1 MGYKGAS
8 INDVASFSAFFDHPS
23 PFLPIISFNTRGGDE
38 LVIDDLNG
46 FIVDNFDFEFYAEKI
61 LSFKNFEINPND
73 PKIKEHLLK
82 YGLTENTKKI
92 INCYNNLLDKN

>member
-1 MGYKGAS
+1 MYLNLARVEGSPIVLIDAIAGY
-8 INDVASFSAFFDHPS
+8 
-23 PFLPIISFNTRGGDE
+23 LPIISFNTRGGDE